1 MKFHI
6 PLTPFMSFYF
16 IAFSDSSKAFPE
28 EKKCQKV
35 YERKGKEKCESIL
48 NLTISWGEP
57 SRPFPAI
64 WVMTRG
70 CRGGYLLTGQIRR
83 NLLTCLKISIIHFQ
97 LADIFFSS
105 TRRRFRFSKFSNLFP
120 MKFYELSTLTF
131 WNNGR
136 DILKTLIVTFQKNRN
151 GQAINQRRRQ

>member
-6 PLTPFMSFYF
+6 PLTPFMSLYF
-16 IAFSDSSKAFPE
+16 IAFLDSSKACSE
-28 EKKCQKV
+28 EKMRKTLGK
-35 YERKGKEKCESIL
+35 KGKEKGKFIL

-120 MKFYELSTLTF
+120 MKFYELSVLTF